1 MSSKLRRVAKKIL
14 FEDVWQKYGSEY
26 MSHPVGQGGQPIP
39 DDDDPIA
46 YGEVDL
52 PVAPSDMMPN
62 RIAIEKPPIDDEEY
76 SPNNP
81 VALSRA
87 LSAIGEEVPDSK
99 VEDFYNTVKQELESL
114 DTLSVEEDEEE
125 PTEEEEEEEADE
137 AELESELVGAS
148 GNMRTYESR
157 IRKIIRDMIL
167 IEAKKPGLGP
177 MRGST
182 GLSDWS
188 QFKLGNHYQ
197 DDDED
202 DDEPEDWEIEA
213 IEAGDQDVGDVTKY
227 TGTKREIKGKY
238 VAPYYGKSGDSGVT
252 VGMQRLFANYLQ
264 HIAKVDDEDLQDGQ
278 DYISYH
284 FVELDPTFDDPEVL
298 RVLRTYI
305 FKKIVK
311 DSLKAD
317 KDVDVT
323 FLPDLV
329 AYVKRLRKRDM
340 ETLLQRARAEV
351 SDEKRA
357 DAEFVELLK
366 TEDPEQY
373 KLFLQ
378 LFPSYAE

>member
-1 MSSKLRRVAKKIL
+1 
-14 FEDVWQKYGSEY
+14 
-26 MSHPVGQGGQPIP
+26 
-39 DDDDPIA
+39 
-46 YGEVDL
+46 
-52 PVAPSDMMPN
+52 
-62 RIAIEKPPIDDEEY
+62 
-76 SPNNP
+76 
-81 VALSRA
+81 
-87 LSAIGEEVPDSK
+87 
-99 VEDFYNTVKQELESL
+99 
-114 DTLSVEEDEEE
+114 
-125 PTEEEEEEEADE
+125 
-137 AELESELVGAS
+137 
-148 GNMRTYESR
+148 
-157 IRKIIRDMIL
+157 
-167 IEAKKPGLGP
+167 